1 MENYEKVTVVVPVY
15 NVEKYIGK
23 CIESIIKQNYKN
35 IEIILIDDGSKDS
48 SGKICDQYAKKDT
61 RIKVIHKE
69 NNGVSSARNSGI
81 DNATGKY
88 ICFVD
93 GDDYVMNDYIEYML
107 ELIKKEKADISICN
121 KMFSNFD
128 NRQTGRER
136 IKQITAEDAT
146 EAILNYKIP
155 IGVYS
160 KMFKID
166 LIKINKIKFF
176 EELFMG
182 EGFNFNVLCFQHA
195 KKIIESNRKIY
206 YYRRD
211 NSTSATTKFSITK
224 CENSLYAMDL
234 MHSKLIIK
242 TDRILKS
249 WRYAKWRT
257 YSDAF
262 DYICLGKGK
271 KDYSEK
277 YKEYRRY
284 IKKEYKSAK
293 YVEIS
298 KKDKVRA
305 LMMGLCPEVMP
316 IAIKVRKK
324 IHGIKMGEI

>member
-1 MENYEKVTVVVPVY
+1 MEICEKVTVVVPVY

-35 IEIILIDDGSKDS
+35 IEIILVDDGSKDS
-48 SGKICDQYAKKDT
+48 SGKICDQYAAKDT

-69 NNGVSSARNSGI
+69 NNGVSSARNYGI
-81 DNATGKY
+81 DNATGEY

-107 ELIKKEKADISICN
+107 ELIKKENADISICN

-128 NRQTGRER
+128 NRQTEKEI

-166 LIKINKIKFF
+166 LIKRNKIKFF

-182 EGFNFNVLCFQHA
+182 EGFNFNVLCFQYA
-195 KKIIESNRKIY
+195 KKIIESNKKIY

-262 DYICLGKGK
+262 DYMCLGKGR

-277 YKEYRRY
+277 YKEYRKY
-284 IKKEYKSAK
+284 IRKEYKSAK

-298 KKDKVRA
+298 KKDKIRA
-305 LMMGLCPEVMP
+305 YIMGIFPEIIPLVLKLRK
-316 IAIKVRKK
+316 IVYKIKT
-324 IHGIKMGEI
+324 